1 MQKKPG
7 QLAAAPVFCML
18 CAVVFFFA
26 YFEKHTQK
34 GRKKF
39 WAAPNDYFHKKT
51 PPAKFFSAAA
61 GKNNK

>member
-39 WAAPNDYFHKKT
+39 WAAPNDYFHKKNT
-51 PPAKFFSAAA
+51 SGKIFFSGS
-61 GKNNK
+61 GKKQ